1 MHISATKSTVVEST
15 MSLSESKELFET
27 ALKSAV
33 ESGTIT
39 LADGMTA
46 DNLRVVSLSGR
57 SGLRL
62 DNQWAEVAQVA
73 QAEETEEN

>member
-1 MHISATKSTVVEST
+1 MHIPATKSTVVEST

-33 ESGTIT
+33 EIGTIT

-46 DNLRVVSLSGR
+46 ENLRVVSLSGR

-62 DNQWAEVAQVA
+62 DNQWVKIV
-73 QAEETEEN
+73 EETEES